1 MMNEKLYQHIGDDQ
15 LVYGMPKHMVGSVS
29 LSSGKTE
36 DETAGNNSRTYWT
49 VHPKSK
55 ACDKCQA
62 MAGIKFS
69 EKPER
74 PHPNCKCEMRE
85 HEGLA
90 DGQIDCSHLI
100 EIALPGVGTT
110 LLDNDFAQR
119 VQKWRALNVKSG
131 INLTFASGFRLT
143 KRQGGLK
150 DDPTAKTPAKAG
162 TSLHE
167 AGRTVDV
174 NNTKEY
180 MDNGLIEI
188 IVQNARSVGVSW
200 GDWFGDYR
208 HFYREVPGGRA
219 NSIKYI
225 QRAQTCARQ
234 VL

>member
-29 LSSGKTE
+29 LSSGKTK

-85 HEGLA
+85 HKVTV
-90 DGQIDCSHLI
+90 DPQVDCSHLV
-100 EIALPGVGTT
+100 EVVLPGLGTT
-110 LLDNDFAQR
+110 LLDKDFAQR
-119 VQKWRALNVKSG
+119 VEAWRSLNSKSG
-131 INLTFASGFRLT
+131 INLTFNEGFRTT
-143 KRQGGLK
+143 KEQEDMEKR
-150 DDPTAKTPAKAG
+150 DDVYTPAKAG

-167 AGRTVDV
+167 AGRAVDA
-174 NNTKEY
+174 KIRLWKKK
-180 MDNGLIEI
+180 GLQQHIIE
-188 IVQNARSVGVSW
+188 NAKAVGISW
-200 GDWFGDYR
+200 GGSFGDPP
-208 HFYREVPGGRA
+208 HFFREVPGGRA
-219 NSIKYI
+219 NRTKYI
-225 QRAQTCARQ
+225 QRAQQCAKQ
-234 VL
+234 G